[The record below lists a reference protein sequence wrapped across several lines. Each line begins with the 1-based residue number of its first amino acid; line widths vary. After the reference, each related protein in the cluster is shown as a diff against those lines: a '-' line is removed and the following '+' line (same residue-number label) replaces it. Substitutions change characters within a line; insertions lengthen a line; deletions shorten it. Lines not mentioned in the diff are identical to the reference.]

1 MQTETLRTLA
11 IPFLLAIKDKMTE
24 TFGLSVLDEK
34 RLKNRI
40 IYSVRGPD
48 YICFSFKDNTLT
60 PLHTSAPGKALV
72 ASLPEKKRAALLD
85 KLTLDRL
92 TPSTVTDRRTF
103 EKQLAL
109 VRKKGYATDI
119 AEEIN
124 CCHCG
129 GVAIF
134 DPSRKPIGALFV
146 SGIDKRLQEKQ
157 LLICIRLLQETA
169 KRIEEEVAKRFAT
182 ERRTD
187 AYSPCVAAAL
197 HALSKKNFSRV
208 DYRALAR
215 SNHLSY
221 STLRTL
227 FRSEIGITLG
237 QYHLN
242 LRIREAQR
250 LLTKSSLSITDIA
263 ERLSFYDQKHL
274 SAIFK
279 KKVGLS
285 PLAYR
290 KQRSA
295 P

>member
-1 MQTETLRTLA
+1 MRNETLRTLA
-11 IPFLLAIKDKMTE
+11 IPFLLAVKDKMTE

-72 ASLPEKKRAALLD
+72 ASLPERKRAALLD
-85 KLTLDRL
+85 KLSFDRL
-92 TPSTVTDRRTF
+92 TPNTITDRRTF

-109 VRKKGYATDI
+109 IREKGYSTDI

-129 GVAIF
+129 GVAIL
-134 DPSRKPIGALFV
+134 DPGKKPVGALFV
-146 SGIDKRLQEKQ
+146 SGIDKRLQGKQ
-157 LLICIRLLQETA
+157 LLACIRLLQGAA
-169 KRIEEEVAKRFAT
+169 KRIEMEVAKRFVK
-182 ERRTD
+182 EKRSG

-197 HALSKKNFSRV
+197 HALAKKDFPHI
-208 DYRALAR
+208 DYVALAR

-221 STLRTL
+221 STLRAL
-227 FRSEIGITLG
+227 FRTETGITLG

-242 LRIREAQR
+242 LRVKEVQR
-250 LLTKSSLSITDIA
+250 LLTRTSLSITDIA
-263 ERLSFYDQKHL
+263 DRLGFYDQKHL

-290 KQRSA
+290 KQRSS